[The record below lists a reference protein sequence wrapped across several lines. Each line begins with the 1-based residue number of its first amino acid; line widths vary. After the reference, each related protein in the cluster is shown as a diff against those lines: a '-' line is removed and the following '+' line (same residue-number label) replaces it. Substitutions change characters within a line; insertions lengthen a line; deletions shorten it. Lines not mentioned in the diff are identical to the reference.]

1 MTQEKLSPRQKMIG
15 MMYLVLTAMLALNV
29 SKEAVKAFIRVDQGL
44 MTTVKNYGI
53 KNNLIYDEFTRADA
67 ENHTKAGKYKDAA
80 FAVKERAD
88 EIFNYIQDLKI
99 FIIKTA
105 DGAEKAVAE
114 KAVIGSEYDI
124 EKIGKYDDPNVP
136 SQILIASNETGKGFA
151 LRTMINDYRNFLI
164 QTLHENGGNTIAEDA
179 LNKSLTAEAGLNED
193 KVMEA
198 WPNRMFQ
205 TMPVVGALAL
215 MSSIQVDVRN
225 GETEV
230 INHLYTE
237 IDKSYFKFNK
247 LQPIVI
253 PDANYVTV
261 GSNYNA
267 AVFIMATD
275 TTQQPNITVDNQ
287 VLPLDELGRGVYTV
301 RAGSVGPKSWGG
313 VITLRTGDGREM
325 PYNFTASYTVGEPNV
340 ICSPTAMNVM
350 YYGIPNP
357 LDVSVPG
364 FSPNQI
370 SINVIN
376 GAKTDERIKNVNG
389 EEFKGNYFIKPNS
402 PTQDVQIVVSTK
414 DANGKTTTY
423 KPYPF
428 RVKRI
433 PKAEAVF
440 ANASGGLVQKS
451 VLLSQAGVFARLE
464 GFDFNLPYKVTGFT
478 VFYTG
483 RTGDI
488 EVPSTNYQLTQ
499 GQKSA
504 MALMTRG
511 QTLIIKDIKAVGP
524 DGIPQALN
532 ALVFKVD

>member
-488 EVPSTNYQLTQ
+488 EVPSTNDQLTQ